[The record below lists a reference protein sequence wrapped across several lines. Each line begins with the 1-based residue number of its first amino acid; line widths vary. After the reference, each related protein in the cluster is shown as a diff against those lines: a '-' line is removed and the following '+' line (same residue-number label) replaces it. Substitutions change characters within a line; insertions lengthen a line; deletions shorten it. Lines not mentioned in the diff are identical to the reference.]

1 MRVEFYIC
9 SLYLFFVNYMNTS
22 TCNQVRKKVLSLHQQ
37 QKFSMVV
44 FIAVHQIVTV
54 CLIVYTTRVE
64 VEALRRYLVKFEGSN
79 TKTKFTRTQYKR
91 LRIPHLVIHRLP
103 ESQWTQRKTQ
113 FAGTVKNIWRPFRF
127 INFVEACVIRSKN
140 SLL

>member
-1 MRVEFYIC
+1 MNNKICVAVLSSCKLEYIFMRVEFYIC

-54 CLIVYTTRVE
+54 CLIVYTTRV
-64 VEALRRYLVKFEGSN
+64 VMEALRRYLVKFEGSN

-91 LRIPHLVIHRLP
+91 LRIAHLVIHSHASNRLFY
-103 ESQWTQRKTQ
+103 SRKM
-113 FAGTVKNIWRPFRF
+113 GHL
-127 INFVEACVIRSKN
+127 S
-140 SLL
+140 